1 MNKLLDISFEIFCP
15 SHIAEKQNKVIDH
28 FKNIGFECVKF
39 DGTGY
44 NSWAKLQNDCI
55 AECKADVFIY
65 VSHKNLLQKHE
76 LIKMISMIKSGF
88 GIVGLYDITTYAAPM
103 NLFRKIG
110 FYDERY
116 FQGGWEEIDLF
127 YRCCQNNIAIYLS
140 REAYHSGEKST
151 WVYQGFKHYK
161 KKWIEPQENLILHK
175 LLEEEEYDYDI
186 GKLSEHNFLPWKY
199 SYIRDFEERGL
210 PYLNWKVLKNNS
222 FFL

>member
-1 MNKLLDISFEIFCP
+1 MNELLDLSFEIFCP
-15 SHIAEKQNKVIDH
+15 SHLPEKQNKVIDH
-28 FKNIGFECVKF
+28 FKNIGFECIKF

-44 NSWAKLQNDCI
+44 DSWAKLQNHCI
-55 AECKADVFIY
+55 SQCKADVYIY

-88 GIVGLYDITTYAAPM
+88 GIVGLYDITTYAAPL

-110 FYDERY
+110 LYDERY

-127 YRCCQNNIAIYLS
+127 FRCCQNDIAIYLS

-151 WVYQGFKHYK
+151 WVNQGFKHFK
-161 KKWIEPQENLILHK
+161 KKWIEPQDNLFLHK
-175 LLEEEEYDYDI
+175 LLEEEKYDYEI
-186 GKLSEHNFLPWKY
+186 GKLSEHTFLPWKS
-199 SYIRDFEERGL
+199 SYIRDFEERDL
-210 PYLNWKVLKNNS
+210 PYLDWKVMKKNS